1 VGHPWIRLDCGD
13 IIDHSIVG
21 DRGILVKRSQTDEIP
36 PVASIAVWEV
46 FWFRTVGAHNYTRM
60 KYHTE
65 NSLTLSIETGRMKL
79 IKAQS
84 N

>member
-13 IIDHSIVG
+13 IIDYSIAG

-46 FWFRTVGAHNYTRM
+46 FWFRAAGEHNYTRM

-65 NSLTLSIETGRMKL
+65 NSLTISIETGRMKL

-84 N
+84 S